1 MKAKTLLILFLLSIS
16 FQSINSQSL
25 FKPTEPT
32 EVCMEAWNNYRKA
45 NTLWY
50 TGWGLLSVGIPA
62 VTAGTMTW
70 LLTLLQMPY
79 DQWTTQQKAVNG
91 SGMALMCLGSGMVI
105 ASIPCISVG
114 QVRRKRAMMV
124 YAEWNC
130 HPETCE
136 DIKFNYQEANK
147 LWKAG
152 WGLLSAGAG
161 LAIAGGVSAGCGGEM
176 GWNVGWGIFGL
187 GCGAIVSSVP
197 CLAVGQVRRKA
208 IRNTYNTQCADQP
221 PLTFSFNTSSNG
233 LGLALNF

>member
-1 MKAKTLLILFLLSIS
+1 MKTKTLLILFLLSIS
-16 FQSINSQSL
+16 FQSINAQSL

-50 TGWGLLSVGIPA
+50 TGWGLFSIGIPA

-70 LLTLLQMPY
+70 LLSIIKAPY

-91 SGMALMCLGSGMVI
+91 SGMALMWVGSGMVI
-105 ASIPCISVG
+105 ASIPCIAVG
-114 QVRRKRAMMV
+114 QVRRKKAMNV

-136 DIKFNYQEANK
+136 DIKINYQEANK

-152 WGLLSAGAG
+152 WGLLGTGAG
-161 LAIAGGVSAGCGGEM
+161 LALAGGVMAACGNEVCWDAG
-176 GWNVGWGIFGL
+176 WSIFGV
-187 GCGAIVSSVP
+187 GCAALVSSVP
-197 CLAVGQVRRKA
+197 CIAVGQVRRKA
-208 IRNTYNTQCADQP
+208 IRNDYNTKCTDQP
-221 PLTFSFNTSSNG
+221 PLTFSINTSSNG
-233 LGLALNF
+233 LGLSLNF